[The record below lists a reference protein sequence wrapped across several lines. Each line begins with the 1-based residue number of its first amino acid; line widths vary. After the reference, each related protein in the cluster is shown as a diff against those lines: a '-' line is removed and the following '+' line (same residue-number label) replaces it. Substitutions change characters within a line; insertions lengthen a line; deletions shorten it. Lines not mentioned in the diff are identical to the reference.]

1 MALRNSNSHKPT
13 TVSESS
19 ISNAEQRSRIYAK
32 MAKDLDENGAV
43 FLKQGETSQSLS
55 LSDLF
60 TLENGTVTPVLKAAS
75 PPVRANVLHLSPEYS
90 VPISEAVKS
99 IFSPYFNKA
108 IWFQNSSMYHF
119 SMFHASHHIAPVP
132 ATEEE
137 IEVEASAVKVVA
149 EDVCPLHI
157 ILDRVVL
164 TSTGVLVGCW
174 QMVSG
179 TDPVTIRDKLRTALP
194 RAPEKQLY
202 DKAMLHTS
210 FARLL
215 GHPNKLSEATVS
227 ELWYVEEYDV
237 LALALNGRMKT
248 RKISHSPILLKSS
261 FKTFIVQ
268 IGIELQ
274 MNSGIAP
281 AAKSGMAVEK
291 TPSRVHSTEKKQEQ
305 IPRRSHKA
313 EREKMK
319 REHLNDLFLALAN
332 SLELS
337 DQNNGKAFL
346 LNEAS
351 RVVSETIAQIKSLR
365 RENAALLSESQYIT
379 TEKKEL
385 QDENSALEAQIGNFQ
400 CELKARASESQLDLN
415 VAPPE
420 CNLQELASHASQD
433 HTGFHFVQPGQQ
445 QVQTVNQ
452 LYLVPICSNMQV
464 YEEQPTTAQLASKP
478 SKPHARYP
486 APADTWPSQL
496 LEKQQELGKEIQQS
510 DRNDSKQ

>member
-1 MALRNSNSHKPT
+1 MARGIVKNYWSRPVKVIAIWFFCAVTFYCLFHMALRNSNSHKPT
-13 TVSESS
+13 TVSDSS

-60 TLENGTVTPVLKAAS
+60 TLENGNVTPVLKAAN

-137 IEVEASAVKVVA
+137 IEVEAGAVKAVA
-149 EDVCPLHI
+149 EDVCPLNI

-215 GHPNKLSEATVS
+215 GHPTKLSEEENNSSPLQIFHELVRTLNNQIRGYQATVS
-227 ELWYVEEYDV
+227 ELWYVEELDV

-248 RKISHSPILLKSS
+248 RKFKLGCSKS
-261 FKTFIVQ
+261 
-268 IGIELQ
+268 
-274 MNSGIAP
+274 
-281 AAKSGMAVEK
+281 
-291 TPSRVHSTEKKQEQ
+291 
-305 IPRRSHKA
+305 
-313 EREKMK
+313 
-319 REHLNDLFLALAN
+319 
-332 SLELS
+332 
-337 DQNNGKAFL
+337 
-346 LNEAS
+346 
-351 RVVSETIAQIKSLR
+351 
-365 RENAALLSESQYIT
+365 
-379 TEKKEL
+379 
-385 QDENSALEAQIGNFQ
+385 
-400 CELKARASESQLDLN
+400 
-415 VAPPE
+415 
-420 CNLQELASHASQD
+420 
-433 HTGFHFVQPGQQ
+433 
-445 QVQTVNQ
+445 
-452 LYLVPICSNMQV
+452 
-464 YEEQPTTAQLASKP
+464 
-478 SKPHARYP
+478 
-486 APADTWPSQL
+486 
-496 LEKQQELGKEIQQS
+496 
-510 DRNDSKQ
+510 